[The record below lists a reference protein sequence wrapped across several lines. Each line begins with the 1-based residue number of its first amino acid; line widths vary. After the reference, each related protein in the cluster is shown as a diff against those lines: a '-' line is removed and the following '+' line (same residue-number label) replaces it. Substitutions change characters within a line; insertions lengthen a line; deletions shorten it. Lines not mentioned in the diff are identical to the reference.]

1 MKTTRIDAL
10 LLDMQQLCL
19 KMANAIAQERRL
31 RLKRPKVQQDKRE
44 QRLLEI
50 TTKLSETF
58 KELGHG

>member
-58 KELGHG
+58 KELGYG